1 MNEAEMIFKTE
12 NVICSSPKHSV
23 SRDSLCSLQFWSS
36 SNKLN
41 REAYTK
47 FSEYLES
54 PSSNSPNEDITKKI
68 SSNDL
73 AERNE
78 TSEKIFAEAAYS
90 KTNNWKR

>member
-1 MNEAEMIFKTE
+1 MDEAEMIFKTE

-23 SRDSLCSLQFWSS
+23 SRDSLCSLQFSS
-36 SNKLN
+36 SPNKLN
-41 REAYTK
+41 REDKTK
-47 FSEYLES
+47 FPEYFES
-54 PSSNSPNEDITKKI
+54 PSSNSPNEDTTKNI

-90 KTNNWKR
+90 ITKG

>member
-12 NVICSSPKHSV
+12 NVICSSPKHSI
-23 SRDSLCSLQFWSS
+23 SRDSLCSLQFSS
-36 SNKLN
+36 SPNKLN

-47 FSEYLES
+47 FSEYFES
-54 PSSNSPNEDITKKI
+54 PSSNSPNEDTTKNI

-78 TSEKIFAEAAYS
+78 TNEKICAEAAYS
-90 KTNNWKR
+90 KTNN